1 MSTRSIRLLMVSNVV
16 SSSPPPNYSI
26 FTPFVFCISGNSQS
40 VLIQRF
46 LPILEASE
54 WSTALAEWIR
64 HNDESLLKSSSRVLS
79 TFQDDLLP
87 ATSVDEIVDVCGLM
101 QEIPSPASFL
111 LEIPASVQ

>member
-1 MSTRSIRLLMVSNVV
+1 M
-16 SSSPPPNYSI
+16 
-26 FTPFVFCISGNSQS
+26 
-40 VLIQRF
+40 F
-46 LPILEASE
+46 LPILESSE

-111 LEIPASVQ
+111 LEILASVQ